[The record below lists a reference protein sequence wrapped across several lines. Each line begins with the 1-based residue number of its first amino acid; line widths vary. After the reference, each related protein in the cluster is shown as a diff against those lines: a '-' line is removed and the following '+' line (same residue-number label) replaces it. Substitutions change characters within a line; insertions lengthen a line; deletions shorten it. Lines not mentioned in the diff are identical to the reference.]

1 MGLAEEA
8 ILSSNFYAVSNRI
21 SSLLE
26 DFNFYYA
33 KLYHFYLCISE
44 EIQNT
49 KIRESVSYA
58 LYVLESDF
66 IPIRKFKG
74 PVFLSKF
81 DLWIDWRTD
90 WEMNEKMIWLM
101 YSLEGEMT
109 AFQIAEKLNIDFE
122 KVVAILSRFYEK
134 GLIEKRQIEIG
145 FDR

>member
-66 IPIRKFKG
+66 KAI
-74 PVFLSKF
+74 VHEENE
-81 DLWIDWRTD
+81 TD
-90 WEMNEKMIWLM
+90 EIKWGQRDALILNNFQGAITLRDKIISSGDKERIYLM
-101 YSLEGEMT
+101 SLEE
-109 AFQIAEKLNIDFE
+109 I
-122 KVVAILSRFYEK
+122 VRYK
-134 GLIEKRQIEIG
+134 GKAA
-145 FDR
+145 